1 MYAKRN
7 GLYLGEM
14 ETIFIAGLLLGIT
27 SNFHCLGMCG
37 PIAMAIP
44 VDRTS
49 TWSIISGILQY
60 NFGRILTYSLLGALV
75 GTIGIT
81 VETLGFL
88 QWISIIAGIFMI
100 VFAWRK
106 WFSRL
111 FSGHLPTVGIQGFI
125 SKSLGKVLATQTPF
139 KLPMLGMINGLLP
152 CGMVYIGLMN
162 ALLAGDPISSAYA
175 MIAFGVG
182 TIPAM
187 FAVGFAANRISG
199 NVRQKI
205 NKVVPFLL
213 TFVGALIVLR
223 GMNLDIPY
231 ISPKVKMTT
240 TEKQNELP
248 KLDLSCC
255 KAKTACETKPAKQ

>member
-1 MYAKRN
+1 
-7 GLYLGEM
+7 M

-44 VDRTS
+44 VNRTS
-49 TWSIISGILQY
+49 TWTILGGILQY
-60 NFGRILTYSLLGALV
+60 NGGRILTYALLGAVV
-75 GTIGIT
+75 GSIGIT
-81 VETLGFL
+81 VDTLGFL
-88 QWISIIAGIFMI
+88 QWISIITGIFMI
-100 VFAWRK
+100 IFAWRK
-106 WFSRL
+106 WFSRI
-111 FSGHLPTVGIQGFI
+111 FSGHLPTFGIQGFV
-125 SKSLGKVLATQTPF
+125 SKSLGNVLAMQTPF
-139 KLPMLGMINGLLP
+139 KLTLLGMINGLLP

-162 ALLAGDPISSAYA
+162 ALLAGNPLSSAYA

-199 NVRQKI
+199 SVRQKI

-213 TFVGALIVLR
+213 TLVGALIVLR

-255 KAKTACETKPAKQ
+255 KAKTACETKPAKL

>member
-1 MYAKRN
+1 
-7 GLYLGEM
+7 M

-44 VDRTS
+44 VNRTS
-49 TWSIISGILQY
+49 TWTILGGILQY
-60 NFGRILTYSLLGALV
+60 NGGRILTYALLGAVV
-75 GTIGIT
+75 GSIGIT
-81 VETLGFL
+81 VDTLGFL
-88 QWISIIAGIFMI
+88 QWISIITGIFMI
-100 VFAWRK
+100 IFAWRK
-106 WFSRL
+106 WFSRI
-111 FSGHLPTVGIQGFI
+111 FSGHLPTFGIQGFV
-125 SKSLGKVLATQTPF
+125 SKSLGNVLAMQTPF
-139 KLPMLGMINGLLP
+139 KLTLLGMINGLLP

-162 ALLAGDPISSAYA
+162 ALLAGNPLSSAYA

-199 NVRQKI
+199 SVRQKI

-213 TFVGALIVLR
+213 TLVGALIVLR

>member
-1 MYAKRN
+1 
-7 GLYLGEM
+7 M
-14 ETIFIAGLLLGIT
+14 ETLLIAGLVLGIT

-44 VDRTS
+44 VNRKS
-49 TWSIISGILQY
+49 TWTTLSGILQY
-60 NFGRILTYSLLGALV
+60 NAGRILTYALLGAVV
-75 GTIGIT
+75 GSIGIT

-88 QWISIIAGIFMI
+88 QWVSIIAGIFMI
-100 VFAWRK
+100 IFAWRK
-106 WFSRL
+106 WFSRI
-111 FSGHLPTVGIQGFI
+111 FSGHFPTFGIQGFV
-125 SKSLGKVLATQTPF
+125 SKSLGNVLAMQTPF
-139 KLPMLGMINGLLP
+139 KLTLLGMINGLLP

-162 ALLAGDPISSAYA
+162 ALLAGNPLSSAYA

-187 FAVGFAANRISG
+187 FVVGFAANRISG
-199 NVRQKI
+199 SVRQKI

-213 TFVGALIVLR
+213 TFIGVLIVLR

-240 TEKQNELP
+240 SEKHNELP
-248 KLDLSCC
+248 QLDLSCC
-255 KAKTACETKPAKQ
+255 KTKATCDAQPEKH

>member
-1 MYAKRN
+1 
-7 GLYLGEM
+7 M
-14 ETIFIAGLLLGIT
+14 ETLLIAGLVLGIT

-44 VDRTS
+44 VNRKS
-49 TWSIISGILQY
+49 TWTTLSGILQY
-60 NFGRILTYSLLGALV
+60 NAGRILTYALLGAVV
-75 GTIGIT
+75 GSIGIT

-88 QWISIIAGIFMI
+88 QWVSIIAGIFMI
-100 VFAWRK
+100 IFAWRK
-106 WFSRL
+106 WFSRI
-111 FSGHLPTVGIQGFI
+111 FSGHFPTFGIQGFV
-125 SKSLGKVLATQTPF
+125 SKSLGNVLAMQTPF
-139 KLPMLGMINGLLP
+139 KLTLLGMINGLLP

-162 ALLAGDPISSAYA
+162 ALLAGNPLSSAYA

-187 FAVGFAANRISG
+187 FAVGFAANRISRS
-199 NVRQKI
+199 VRQKI

-213 TFVGALIVLR
+213 TFIGVLIVLR

-240 TEKQNELP
+240 SEKHNELP
-248 KLDLSCC
+248 QLDLSCC
-255 KAKTACETKPAKQ
+255 KTKATCDAQPEKH

>member
-1 MYAKRN
+1 
-7 GLYLGEM
+7 M
-14 ETIFIAGLLLGIT
+14 ETILIAGLVLGIT

-44 VDRTS
+44 VNRTS
-49 TWSIISGILQY
+49 TWTILGGILQY
-60 NFGRILTYSLLGALV
+60 NGGRILTYALLGAVV
-75 GTIGIT
+75 GSIGIT
-81 VETLGFL
+81 VDTLGFL
-88 QWISIIAGIFMI
+88 QWISIITGIFMI
-100 VFAWRK
+100 IFAWRK
-106 WFSRL
+106 WFSRI
-111 FSGHLPTVGIQGFI
+111 FSGHLPTFGIQGFV
-125 SKSLGKVLATQTPF
+125 SKSLGNVLATQTPF